1 MLLLDP
7 HSRLF
12 NVDVAGTTKTPNVW
26 RAANYKG
33 TDLVRVGCR
42 IGLGRFKVK
51 GTAKLRGPTVESADM
66 YSPSANAEMF
76 LPVHYHKGMWL
87 VDKVLVEFMLT
98 QLSLDITEEVEL
110 SSGKKIKVQRE
121 PLFVVD
127 LGVVTWLGAEHG
139 ALVISYLFVCN
150 SNETGVGVR
159 DIAEAMLSCDK
170 FQRLPHL
177 RLCLGA

>member
-42 IGLGRFKVK
+42 IGLGRFQVT
-51 GTAKLRGPTVESADM
+51 GSPELRGPTVESADM

-76 LPVHYHKGMWL
+76 LPVHYHKGAWM
-87 VDKVLVEFMLT
+87 VDTELENYMSNTLG
-98 QLSLDITEEVEL
+98 ITV
-110 SSGKKIKVQRE
+110 GAKQ
-121 PLFVVD
+121 FVVD

-139 ALVISYLFVCN
+139 ALVISCLFVCN
-150 SNETGVGVR
+150 SNEPGVGVR

>member
-42 IGLGRFKVK
+42 IGLGRFQVTSIVDPVT
-51 GTAKLRGPTVESADM
+51 GSPPKLRGPTVESADM
-66 YSPSANAEMF
+66 YSPSGNSEMF
-76 LPVHYHKGMWL
+76 LPVHYHKGAWMVDAEL
-87 VDKVLVEFMLT
+87 VNYMSNTLG
-98 QLSLDITEEVEL
+98 ITV
-110 SSGKKIKVQRE
+110 GAKQ
-121 PLFVVD
+121 FVVD

-139 ALVISYLFVCN
+139 ALVISCLFVCN